1 MNIQEF
7 LAIAVVGA
15 IMSVVIEL
23 LMKNVSNPLVSKL
36 VTAVF
41 AIIVAGLYVWVRSTP
56 YFETVI
62 LVLGTAS
69 TVYGFFLNKK

>member
-36 VTAVF
+36 VTATF
-41 AIIVAGLYVWVRSTP
+41 AIIVAGVYVWVRSTP

>member
-1 MNIQEF
+1 MDIQEF

-15 IMSVVIEL
+15 IMSLTIEL
-23 LMKNVSNPLVSKL
+23 VLKNVSNPLVSKL
-36 VTAVF
+36 VTAF
-41 AIIVAGLYVWVRSTP
+41 LAIIVAGLYVWIRSTP
-56 YFETVI
+56 YWETVI